1 MVASGLE
8 YYGPS
13 RTLVGIEQHANQ
25 LGYSLLLHLRHSSH
39 QAENEEIL
47 SALTARRVD
56 GIIWAIHEVGANR
69 AWVRPERLSR
79 LPPVVFLMMQA
90 QPIASVIHSD
100 NRAGARLAT
109 EHLLEQGC
117 RRIGIISGP
126 LQWWEARERVAGW
139 RQTMADAGETALE
152 SLVVNG
158 AWSARSGEAGLV
170 KLLAQNPNL
179 DGVFACNDQMAL
191 GALHAAH
198 RLGHKVPDELAIV
211 GYDNTEGSEFYWPP
225 LSTVQ
230 QRLREIG
237 RLAITELHR
246 LIEARGS
253 GNSVERPLMQTVTPQ
268 LIVRASSRRKQ
279 AHA

>member
-1 MVASGLE
+1 
-8 YYGPS
+8 
-13 RTLVGIEQHANQ
+13 
-25 LGYSLLLHLRHSSH
+25 
-39 QAENEEIL
+39 
-47 SALTARRVD
+47 
-56 GIIWAIHEVGANR
+56 
-69 AWVRPERLSR
+69 
-79 LPPVVFLMMQA
+79 
-90 QPIASVIHSD
+90 
-100 NRAGARLAT
+100 
-109 EHLLEQGC
+109 
-117 RRIGIISGP
+117 
-126 LQWWEARERVAGW
+126 
-139 RQTMADAGETALE
+139 MADAGETALE

-179 DGVFACNDQMAL
+179 DAVFACNDQMAL